1 MSPLKIALDVMGG
14 DHAPRVN
21 IKGAVE
27 AYKKW
32 GYSIVLVGNRD
43 QILRELERNKIKPKL
58 FEIVHAEEVIDMHE
72 HASTARRKKNSSMNV
87 AFDLMREKKVDAVV
101 SPGHTGAFMA
111 GALFTVGRLPGVS
124 RPALTASIP
133 SLKGEAVMLD
143 IGANV
148 DCKPKHLVQF
158 ALMGDMYC
166 RLVKGVE
173 KPRVGLLSNGT
184 ESSKGNDVL
193 RTTDQELKTKNL
205 NYIGFVEPRDVFRNA
220 VDVVVCDGFYGNLF
234 LKTAESI
241 LSTLIFLFKK
251 ELKRSILSKLTFLLF
266 MLSARKT
273 LKMLRRRFD
282 YAEHGAAPL
291 LGINGLGFVCHGSSS
306 AHAIRNALH
315 MAALS
320 AQSGFLRELNEEIAR
335 LGYEK
340 GEEL

>member
-1 MSPLKIALDVMGG
+1 MKIALDAMGG

-27 AYKKW
+27 AYEKW
-32 GYSIVLVGNRD
+32 KYSIVLVGNKD
-43 QILRELERNKIKPKL
+43 QILRELERHKVKPHV
-58 FEIVHAEEVIDMHE
+58 FEIVHAEEVIDMHD
-72 HASTARRKKNSSMNV
+72 HATSTRKKKNASINV
-87 AFDLMREKKVDAVV
+87 AFLLMREKKVDAVV

-133 SLKGEAVMLD
+133 SLKGETVMLD

-158 ALMGDMYC
+158 ALMGDLYC

-184 ESSKGNDVL
+184 ESSKGNDLL
-193 RTTDQELKTKNL
+193 RTTDQELKTKSL
-205 NYIGFVEPRDVFRNA
+205 NYVGFVESRDIFRNA

-234 LKTAESI
+234 LKTSESI
-241 LSTLIFLFKK
+241 LSTLIILLKK

-273 LKMLRRRFD
+273 LKVLRRRFD

-306 AHAIRNALH
+306 PHAIRNALH

-320 AQSGFLRELNEEIAR
+320 AQSGFLTKLNEEIAH